1 MKTLALA
8 ILAALL
14 AALLAAAFGCSD
26 SGSDPGPAREGGV
39 LAGLTDFA
47 AAPEYDKEDVLISL
61 TDLAIV
67 PGYEA
72 VAHGMSG
79 LDAAIADLCAAPS
92 QPALDAARSA
102 WRDARAAWSRS
113 ASTWFGPVMERRS
126 LGVMDW
132 SPVEPERIER
142 MLAERPATS
151 ESQIRDSLGS
161 TMRGLGA
168 VEYMLFA
175 EGAPDSLSSRP
186 ERCGYLT
193 ALGNLIASE
202 ADAILREWTVE
213 REYGPAYA
221 GFFTGRASSSM
232 LSSEAFAEVVRT
244 QVFLL
249 RTITDMRLAAALGLR
264 EGGADPAAM
273 PGGAGENALAD
284 LRAQILGIRDMYAGR
299 DSEGALGVSHIV
311 APLSSETDARMR
323 RQLDESIAAIEGV
336 EGPLSA
342 ALTERPEQIQAVHD
356 RLSELRIT
364 LDAEVVALLG
374 ISVGFSDTDG
384 DSAK

>member
-1 MKTLALA
+1 MKPLALA
-8 ILAALL
+8 VLAALL
-14 AALLAAAFGCSD
+14 AAVFGCSD
-26 SGSDPGPAREGGV
+26 SGP
-39 LAGLTDFA
+39 T
-47 AAPEYDKEDVLISL
+47 KEDALISL
-61 TDLAIV
+61 TDLVIV

-72 VAHGMSG
+72 VAHGANG
-79 LDAAIADLCAAPS
+79 LDVALVDLCAAPS
-92 QPALDAARSA
+92 QPALDAARVS
-102 WRDARAAWSRS
+102 WRDARAAWTRS
-113 ASTWFGPVMERRS
+113 TSTWFGPVMERRS

-132 SPVEPERIER
+132 SPAEPERIEA
-142 MLAERPATS
+142 MLNERPATT
-151 ESQIRDSLGS
+151 EAQVRDSLGS
-161 TMRGLGA
+161 TLRGLGA
-168 VEYMLFA
+168 VEYMLFGEDA
-175 EGAPDSLSSRP
+175 AAALSSRP

-202 ADAILREWTVE
+202 ANAILREWTVE
-213 REYGPAYA
+213 RQYGPAYA

-232 LSSEAFAEVVRT
+232 HSSEAFAEVVRT

-264 EGGADPAAM
+264 EGGADPAAI

-284 LRAQILGIRDMYAGR
+284 LRARIVGIRDVYVGH

-311 APLSSETDARMR
+311 APLSADADARMR
-323 RQLDESIAAIEGV
+323 SQLEASLAAIDGV

-342 ALTERPEQIQAVHD
+342 ALSERPEQVRAVHD

-364 LDAEVVALLG
+364 LEAEVVGLLG
-374 ISVGFSDTDG
+374 VSVGFSDTDG